1 MQNFINILKAEAF
14 ILLAIVVIKIIILLT
29 RQVKQLFKKE
39 IKNRYFAEIIGNHK
53 LYIFSRVLAVIAAAA
68 LLAVAFIVSDFEIY
82 VLPYY
87 MAEDNIFDIPHYI
100 SKIIEASQ
108 NGNSILIAGDTYYN
122 NLYTLSFV
130 ISLFSAVLFAVMI
143 IVMYKQIL
151 CALKKLRKTGQ
162 K

>member
-1 MQNFINILKAEAF
+1 
-14 ILLAIVVIKIIILLT
+14 
-29 RQVKQLFKKE
+29 
-39 IKNRYFAEIIGNHK
+39 
-53 LYIFSRVLAVIAAAA
+53 
-68 LLAVAFIVSDFEIY
+68 
-82 VLPYY
+82 

-130 ISLFSAVLFAVMI
+130 ISLFSAILFAFMI